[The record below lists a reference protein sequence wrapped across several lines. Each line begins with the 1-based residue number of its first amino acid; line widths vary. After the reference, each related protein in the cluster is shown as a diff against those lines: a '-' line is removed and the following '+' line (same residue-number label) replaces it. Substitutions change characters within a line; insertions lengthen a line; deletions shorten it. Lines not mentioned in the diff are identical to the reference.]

1 VEKIFVV
8 QKVATQLWATENAV
22 DSAMSEASAMM
33 ADMLQARKDLGLSAV
48 VADGAFTKLVAAI
61 GALGEARAAMVAV
74 HGELDNAKLRIGVRT
89 KLAGYEDKG
98 NLIEQAAP
106 GTMRVAG

>member
-1 VEKIFVV
+1 MEKIFVV

-74 HGELDNAKLRIGVRT
+74 HGELDSAKLRIGVRT

>member
-1 VEKIFVV
+1 MEKIFVV

-33 ADMLQARKDLGLSAV
+33 ADMLQARRDLGLSAV

-61 GALGEARAAMVAV
+61 SALGEARAAMVAV
-74 HGELDNAKLRIGVRT
+74 HGELDSTRLRIGVRT

-98 NLIEQAAP
+98 NLADQSAP
-106 GTMRVAG
+106 STMRVAS